1 MKRIKSFN
9 EAQSGMIWV
18 VLTTYWDGDDV
29 KTFLK
34 EMDDADYY
42 INMVN

>member
-1 MKRIKSFN
+1 
-9 EAQSGMIWV
+9 MIWV
-18 VLTTYWDGDDV
+18 VLTTYWDGDVDDV

-34 EMDDADYY
+34 EMDAADYY